1 MEGYANQA
9 TNENVSFR
17 HDFNSSPETVRKKKE
32 EKKALQRTPYT
43 VTTKFSSLIARET
56 ATYILFYKCTF
67 TFSIALIYY
76 KVFSKETMV
85 LRRWGGGVPKLTFQ
99 ALALRQSE

>member
-32 EKKALQRTPYT
+32 EKKALQRTP
-43 VTTKFSSLIARET
+43 
-56 ATYILFYKCTF
+56 
-67 TFSIALIYY
+67 
-76 KVFSKETMV
+76 
-85 LRRWGGGVPKLTFQ
+85 
-99 ALALRQSE
+99 